1 MGTSRRLEL
10 ARPALALRR
19 LIDTTPI
26 RRSGSS
32 PLAIV
37 LSGGGARAAYQT
49 GVLSY
54 VCRRVPSLSVPIV
67 TGVSAGA
74 INAAFLAA
82 QGGPLDTAVEALKRR
97 WCSLTTEQV
106 FRADPVSLTGI
117 GARWLY
123 RLFSG
128 GARLG
133 PEVRGLVDNRPLR
146 EFLLGTIDFP
156 AIETNIQEGRLR
168 AAAIT
173 ATSYS
178 TGQTVTFVQGEPGI
192 STWERGNRVA
202 VHASLTVDHVMA
214 SAALPVLFPATRLG
228 SEYFGDGSLRQRTPL
243 APAVHLGAGRL
254 FAISTRYPRTAEEAA
269 GSEPE
274 GYPPPARVAGLLF
287 NSIFLDALDEDAA
300 RLDRINEL
308 LGRIPE
314 GPSRPQDLRPVELL
328 VLRPSQDLGRLA
340 AEYAEHLPGFLRF
353 LVSGIGARHS
363 ESSDLLSY
371 LLFESAYISR
381 LIELGEK
388 DGERNW
394 PRVEAFLAP

>member
-1 MGTSRRLEL
+1 M
-10 ARPALALRR
+10 
-19 LIDTTPI
+19 
-26 RRSGSS
+26 
-32 PLAIV
+32 
-37 LSGGGARAAYQT
+37 
-49 GVLSY
+49 
-54 VCRRVPSLSVPIV
+54 PIV

-82 QGGPLDTAVEALKRR
+82 QSGRLDTAAETLKRK

-133 PEVRGLVDNRPLR
+133 PEARGLVDNRPLR

-156 AIETNIQEGRLR
+156 AIETNIQEGRLH

-173 ATSYS
+173 ATSYL
-178 TGQTVTFVQGEPGI
+178 TGRTVTFVQGQRGI
-192 STWERGNRVA
+192 STWERENRVA
-202 VHASLTVDHVMA
+202 VRTSLSVDHVMA

-228 SEYFGDGSLRQRTPL
+228 SGEYFGDGSLRQRTPL

-254 FAISTRYPRTAEEAA
+254 LAISTRYPRTVEEAA
-269 GSEPE
+269 GSAPE

-300 RLDRINEL
+300 RLNRINEL

-353 LVSGIGARHS
+353 LVSGLGARHS
-363 ESSDLLSY
+363 ESSDLVSY

-381 LIELGEK
+381 LIELGEE
-388 DGERNW
+388 DGERDW